1 MHKQSSHSAGRFNI
15 MNLRFLGGWFLAI
28 AGISILLTM
37 GCEKGALGVKP
48 ATVIG
53 QVVDKD
59 NPSVPVANALVRMI
73 SKEAVGSSELVQGNN
88 FVSAVTGAD
97 GKFTFE
103 SVQADNVVFE
113 YSAPG
118 YSSMLYPK
126 SSSGESES
134 EGSTAEIE
142 FVSIR
147 SGAFVDLRMLPL
159 QKISNPLPA
168 EVTVRLDLIDSA
180 TKQPI
185 DKNYDNTEAL
195 KFTISFNGVA
205 FTKSAQMWRD
215 EGVKIS
221 AASAVKTVIRN
232 EPVGSGASVYNS
244 RDDVTI
250 DGSGDAFQRIE
261 MTPVTYQLSLRC
273 LNVPDYI
280 VGSQAV
286 VNLFAEIPA
295 YDYRPAQIIKSA
307 VMQAYGDLYVLEL
320 PGIVLQSSLGVH
332 LRIQTRGYYDEIVHI
347 TSSNLKE
354 GSQGNYR
361 LDIDFLHSNDTIV
374 ANQPTPVT
382 YDPADPKKS
391 IVGLY
396 DNIKR
401 RDIAIYVTNLLAND
415 IVSMAISLPN
425 SGVVYD
431 LPYPLD
437 PTSAGQ
443 STGGEPVVV
452 TFKDVAVGFYMS
464 YALNVTRA
472 GESFSISKSNLMI
485 NPENEPTPST
495 LMFSVNWKVEY
506 DKILAKPAE

>member
-1 MHKQSSHSAGRFNI
+1 

-48 ATVIG
+48 ATVVG
-53 QVVDKD
+53 QIVDKD
-59 NPSVPVANALVRMI
+59 NPSIPVANAVVRMI
-73 SKEAVGSSELVQGNN
+73 SKEAVGSSELIQGNN

-118 YSSMLYPK
+118 YASMLYPK
-126 SSSGESES
+126 SGKGDAE
-134 EGSTAEIE
+134 EGATAEIE

-168 EVTVRLDLIDSA
+168 EVNVKLDLVDSA

-185 DKNYDNTEAL
+185 DKNYDNSEAL
-195 KFTISFNGVA
+195 KFTISFNGIA

-232 EPVGSGASVYNS
+232 EPVGSGAPVYET
-244 RDDVTI
+244 RDDVSI
-250 DGSGDAFQRIE
+250 DGSGDVFQRIE

-295 YDYRPAQIIKSA
+295 YDFRPAQIIQSA

-320 PGIVLQSSLGVH
+320 PGIVLQSALGVH
-332 LRIQTRGYYDEIVHI
+332 LRIQTRGYLDEIVHI

-361 LDIDFLHSNDTIV
+361 LDIDFLHSNNTIV
-374 ANQPTPVT
+374 GGQPTPVT
-382 YDPADPKKS
+382 YDPADPTKS
-391 IVGLY
+391 VVGLY

-401 RDIAIYVTNLLAND
+401 RDVAIYVTNLNPND
-415 IVSMAISLPN
+415 IVSMAISLPHT
-425 SGVVYD
+425 GVNYD
-431 LPYPLD
+431 LPYPLN

-452 TFKDVAVGFYMS
+452 TFRDVAVGFYMS
-464 YALNVTRA
+464 YSLAVTR
-472 GESFSISKSNLMI
+472 GTESFSVAKTNLMI

-495 LMFSVNWKVEY
+495 LVFAVNWKVEY